1 MSQGYSQDFKNRA
14 VPFVFDWLAADCVC
28 SQWQAVNE
36 IAPKQGLRLPW
47 G

>member
-14 VPFVFDWLAADCVC
+14 VQLVSDRLAADCLC

-36 IAPKQGLRLPW
+36 IAPKQGLRFPW